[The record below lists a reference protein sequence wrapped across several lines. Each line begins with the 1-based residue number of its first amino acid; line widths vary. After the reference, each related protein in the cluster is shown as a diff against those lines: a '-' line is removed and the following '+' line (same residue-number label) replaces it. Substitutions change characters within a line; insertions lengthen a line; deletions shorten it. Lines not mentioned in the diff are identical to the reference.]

1 MSDDPMQQCAGN
13 VMDTFHATM
22 RAIRPETRRSPSS
35 DLSMQQFR
43 ALVTIKHH
51 EGASLSLV
59 SEHLGATIS
68 AASKLIDGLVERG
81 YVRRETAPDDRRRL
95 ILAITQAGDKTLE
108 SVHLEAI
115 SRLAA
120 KLVSLTPGERAMVNL
135 AMDLLR
141 SAIVSA
147 QATPD
152 PAQQR

>member
-1 MSDDPMQQCAGN
+1 MSDDPMQQCAAN
-13 VMDTFHATM
+13 VLDTFHTTM

-59 SEHLGATIS
+59 SEHLGATLS

-81 YVRRETAPDDRRRL
+81 YIRRQTAAEDRRRL
-95 ILAITQAGDKTLE
+95 ILAITDTGENTLQ

-120 KLVSLTPGERAMVNL
+120 KLVSLTEGERAMVNL
-135 AMDLLR
+135 AMDVLL
-141 SAIVSA
+141 SALVST
-147 QATPD
+147 QPSEH
-152 PAQQR
+152 